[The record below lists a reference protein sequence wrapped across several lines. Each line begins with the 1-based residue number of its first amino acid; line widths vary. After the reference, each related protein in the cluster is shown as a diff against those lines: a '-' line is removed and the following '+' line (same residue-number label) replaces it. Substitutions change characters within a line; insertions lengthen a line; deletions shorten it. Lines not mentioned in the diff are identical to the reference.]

1 VNYDP
6 SSEIRHIAII
16 LVISLFVGFT
26 IDALAWTLVISL
38 SGYIIWNL
46 RQLFRLYHWLKKD
59 GFSDP
64 PDSHGLWGTTFDHI
78 YKLQQNQL
86 KYRARLKRVIK
97 RFRDSTFA
105 LKEGFVMLDEHG
117 NIDWWNPAA
126 EKILGLRAPFDSNQ
140 LITNLIRH
148 PKFISYFE
156 SDDHDR
162 ALEISSPLNTDITL
176 EFQITRFGKQDHLI
190 VVRDITELKQLDNMR
205 TDFVANVSHELRT
218 PLTVIDGYLETM
230 TDNIETL
237 SPPWH
242 KPVRQ
247 MSEQTRRMSTLI
259 NDLLLL
265 SRIESRNNT
274 ARQAPIDIGSIINSI
289 RSDLSSLLAEKQQ
302 NISIELTSNKQL
314 LGPKDQAYSL
324 ISNLITNAS
333 KYSGDGASIK
343 VTWQD
348 DSTGAQL
355 SIEDNGIGI
364 APLDIP
370 RLTERFYRVDRGRA
384 QAIKGTGLGLAI
396 VKHVLI
402 NLDGTLDIESKI
414 GVGSAFSCRFPG
426 HRLQE
431 LKQQAS

>member
-1 VNYDP
+1 MNYDP
-6 SSEIRHIAII
+6 ASEIRQIAII
-16 LVISLFVGFT
+16 LVLSLIFG
-26 IDALAWTLVISL
+26 LAIGQLSWTLVASL

-59 GFSDP
+59 ELTDP
-64 PDSHGLWGTTFDHI
+64 PASHGLWGSTFDHI
-78 YKLQQNQL
+78 YKLQKGQL

-105 LKEGFVMLDEHG
+105 LKDGFVMLDDNG

-126 EKILGLRAPFDSNQ
+126 EKTLGLRAPFDSNQ

-148 PKFISYFE
+148 PKFIRYFE
-156 SDDHDR
+156 SENHDH
-162 ALEISSPLNTDITL
+162 ALEIPSPLNNDIML

-237 SPPWH
+237 NPPWH
-242 KPVRQ
+242 KPIHQ

-274 ARQAPIDIGSIINSI
+274 VRQTPVDIGSVISSI
-289 RSDLSSLLAEKQQ
+289 RSDLSALLAEKQQ
-302 NISIELTSNKQL
+302 NLSIDLPSNKQL
-314 LGPKDQAYSL
+314 LGPKEQAYSL

-333 KYSGDGASIK
+333 KYSGDGANIK
-343 VTWQD
+343 VIWQD
-348 DSTGAQL
+348 SADGAQL
-355 SIEDNGIGI
+355 SVEDNGIGI
-364 APLDIP
+364 APMDIP
-370 RLTERFYRVDRGRA
+370 RLTERFFRVDRGRA

-396 VKHVLI
+396 VKHALI
-402 NLDGTLDIESKI
+402 NLDGTLDIQSK
-414 GVGSAFSCRFPG
+414 VGAGSTFSCHFPE

>member
-1 VNYDP
+1 MNYDP
-6 SSEIRHIAII
+6 VSEIRQIVII
-16 LVISLFVGFT
+16 LVLSLIVGLT
-26 IDALAWTLVISL
+26 IDQVSWTLVVSL

-59 GFSDP
+59 VLTDP
-64 PDSHGLWGTTFDHI
+64 PASHGLWGSTFDHI
-78 YKLQQNQL
+78 YQLQQGQL

-97 RFRDSTFA
+97 RFRDSTYA
-105 LKEGFVMLDEHG
+105 LKDGFVMLDGHG

-156 SDDHDR
+156 SENHDR
-162 ALEISSPLNTDITL
+162 ALEIPSPLNPDITL

-190 VVRDITELKQLDNMR
+190 VVRDITELKQLDKMR

-242 KPVRQ
+242 KPINQ

-265 SRIESRNNT
+265 SRIESRDSNIRHT
-274 ARQAPIDIGSIINSI
+274 PVDIGLMITGI

-302 NISIELTSNKQL
+302 SISIELPSNKQL
-314 LGPKDQAYSL
+314 LGSKEQAYSL

-333 KYSGDGASIK
+333 KYSNPGASIK
-343 VTWQD
+343 VVWKD
-348 DSTGAQL
+348 VSEGAQL
-355 SIEDNGIGI
+355 SIEDNGFGI
-364 APLDIP
+364 APMDIP

-384 QAIKGTGLGLAI
+384 QTIKGTGLGLAI
-396 VKHVLI
+396 VKHALI
-402 NLDGTLDIESKI
+402 NLDGTLDIQSKL
-414 GVGSAFSCRFPG
+414 GAGSTFSCHFPA

>member
-6 SSEIRHIAII
+6 ASEIRHIAII
-16 LVISLFVGFT
+16 LIISLIVGFA

-59 GFSDP
+59 ELSDP

-78 YKLQQNQL
+78 YKLQQGQL

-126 EKILGLRAPFDSNQ
+126 EKTLGLRAPLDSNQ

-156 SDDHDR
+156 SENHDH
-162 ALEISSPLNTDITL
+162 ALEIPSPLNNNITL

-190 VVRDITELKQLDNMR
+190 VVRDITELKQLDKIR

-242 KPVRQ
+242 KPVQQ
-247 MSEQTRRMSTLI
+247 MSEQTRRMSSLV

-265 SRIESRNNT
+265 SRIESRDSNIRHT
-274 ARQAPIDIGSIINSI
+274 PIDVGAIIDEI
-289 RSDLSSLLAEKQQ
+289 RADLSTLLNEKQQ
-302 NISIELTSNKQL
+302 NLSIQLPSNKQL
-314 LGPKDQAYSL
+314 LGPREQAYSL

-333 KYSGDGASIK
+333 KYSGESASIK
-343 VTWQD
+343 VIWQD
-348 DSTGAQL
+348 DAEGTQL

-364 APLDIP
+364 SPVDIP

-384 QAIKGTGLGLAI
+384 QVIKGTGLGLAI

-402 NLDGTLDIESKI
+402 NLDGSLDIQSKV
-414 GVGSAFSCRFPG
+414 GVGSTFSCHFPEQ
-426 HRLQE
+426 RLQE

>member
-6 SSEIRHIAII
+6 ASEIRQIAII
-16 LVISLFVGFT
+16 LALSLIVGLA
-26 IDALAWTLVISL
+26 IDQLSWTLVASL
-38 SGYIIWNL
+38 SGYIVWNL

-59 GFSDP
+59 ELTDP
-64 PDSHGLWGTTFDHI
+64 PDSHGLWGSTFDHI
-78 YKLQQNQL
+78 YKLQKGQL
-86 KYRARLKRVIK
+86 KYRARLKKVIK

-105 LKEGFVMLDEHG
+105 LKDGFVMLDGQG

-126 EKILGLRAPFDSNQ
+126 EKTLGLRAPYDNNQ

-156 SDDHDR
+156 SDNHDR
-162 ALEISSPLNTDITL
+162 ALEIPSPLNTDITL

-230 TDNIETL
+230 ADNIETL

-242 KPVRQ
+242 KPVNQ

-265 SRIESRNNT
+265 SRIESRDST
-274 ARQAPIDIGSIINSI
+274 VHQTPVDIGSMINSI
-289 RSDLSSLLAEKQQ
+289 RSDLSTLLSEKKQ
-302 NISIELTSNKQL
+302 NLSIELPSNKQL
-314 LGPKDQAYSL
+314 LGPKEQAYSL
-324 ISNLITNAS
+324 ISNLVTNAS
-333 KYSGDGASIK
+333 KYSGEGANIK

-348 DSTGAQL
+348 NGEGVQL
-355 SIEDNGIGI
+355 SVEDNGIGI
-364 APLDIP
+364 APVDIP

-396 VKHVLI
+396 VKHALI
-402 NLDGTLDIESKI
+402 NLDGTLDIQSKV
-414 GVGSAFSCRFPG
+414 GVGSTFSCHFPA

-431 LKQQAS
+431 LKQQAG

>member
-16 LVISLFVGFT
+16 LVISLIVGFT

-105 LKEGFVMLDEHG
+105 LKEGFVMLDKHG

-126 EKILGLRAPFDSNQ
+126 ERTLGLRAPLDSNQ

-156 SDDHDR
+156 SENHDR
-162 ALEISSPLNTDITL
+162 ALEIPSPLNTDITL
-176 EFQITRFGKQDHLI
+176 EFQVTRFGKQDHLI
-190 VVRDITELKQLDNMR
+190 VVRDITELKQLDKMR

-242 KPVRQ
+242 KPVNQ

-265 SRIESRNNT
+265 SRIESRDT
-274 ARQAPIDIGSIINSI
+274 HIRHTPVDVGSMVTSI
-289 RSDLSSLLAEKQQ
+289 HSDLAALLSEKQQ
-302 NISIELTSNKQL
+302 SLSIELPSNKQL
-314 LGPKDQAYSL
+314 LGPREQAYSL

-333 KYSGDGASIK
+333 KYSGEGASIK

-348 DSTGAQL
+348 SPEGAQL
-355 SIEDNGIGI
+355 SVADNGIGI
-364 APLDIP
+364 ASIDIP

-402 NLDGTLDIESKI
+402 NLDGSLDIQSKI
-414 GVGSAFSCRFPG
+414 GVGSTFSCHFPE

>member
-6 SSEIRHIAII
+6 SSEIRHIVII
-16 LVISLFVGFT
+16 LVISLIIGLL
-26 IDALAWTLVISL
+26 IDALAWTLVASL

-59 GFSDP
+59 ELSDP

-78 YKLQQNQL
+78 YKLQQGQL

-126 EKILGLRAPFDSNQ
+126 EKTLGLRAPLDSNQ

-156 SDDHDR
+156 SENHDR
-162 ALEISSPLNTDITL
+162 ALEIPSPLNTDITL
-176 EFQITRFGKQDHLI
+176 EFQITRFGKRDQLI

-230 TDNIETL
+230 SDNIETL

-265 SRIESRNNT
+265 SRIESRDSNIRHT
-274 ARQAPIDIGSIINSI
+274 PVDVGSIINGI
-289 RSDLSSLLAEKQQ
+289 RSDLSTLLSDKQQ
-302 NISIELTSNKQL
+302 RLSVELPSNKQL
-314 LGPKDQAYSL
+314 LGSKEQTYSL
-324 ISNLITNAS
+324 ISNLISNAS
-333 KYSGDGASIK
+333 KYSGEGASIK

-348 DSTGAQL
+348 SSEGAQL
-355 SIEDNGIGI
+355 SVEDNGIGI
-364 APLDIP
+364 APVDIP

-396 VKHVLI
+396 VKHALI
-402 NLDGTLDIESKI
+402 NLDGTLDIQSK
-414 GVGSAFSCRFPG
+414 VGAGSTFSCHFPE